1 MISIICT
8 SCRTELKI
16 DDAFAGGVC
25 RCQHCGT
32 IQTVP
37 THLRNSARPA
47 APGTPLGSKTLYQNR
62 ANSDAGTGLDDIANA
77 VATSSGLGSRRLRN
91 PEVAVKTE
99 RKITP
104 VAAPKK
110 TSPLPLLIIGGV
122 LLVALVIFGVIYLMH
137 SQPNSTATS
146 NPDNTPT
153 PVPDAPQTATLGASF
168 CGVPLPDPT
177 VVYVLDRGSAT
188 EQFFDPLKAAVYR
201 SLELIGPTRQFAII
215 LTDNGSDKFAYPSI
229 GMADASKEQTAKV
242 RNLLD
247 DAVASGASH
256 FRSAV
261 EQAVARRPAVI
272 VFITAKWT
280 ITDDDAEVLKQ
291 NAQRGIR
298 IATFMVGDSNATAPL
313 EEASSRSG
321 GVFRRISLADLQRFA
336 Q

>member
-37 THLRNSARPA
+37 THLKNSARPA

-91 PEVAVKTE
+91 PEAAVQTE
-99 RKITP
+99 RKTTP
-104 VAAPKK
+104 VVAPKK
-110 TSPLPLLIIGGV
+110 SSPLPLLIIGGV
-122 LLVALVIFGVIYLMH
+122 LIAALVTFGVVYLMH
-137 SQPNSTATS
+137 SQSGSTPAPS
-146 NPDNTPT
+146 PDNTPGSTVDVT
-153 PVPDAPQTATLGASF
+153 PTQTLGPSF
-168 CGVPLPDPT
+168 CGVPLSDPSI
-177 VVYVLDRGSAT
+177 VYVLDRGSAT

-229 GMADASKEQTAKV
+229 GLADATKEQTEKV

-280 ITDDDAEVLKQ
+280 VTDDDAEVLKQ

-298 IATFMVGDSNATAPL
+298 IDTFMVGDSNATTPL

-321 GVFRRISLADLQRFA
+321 GTFRRIAIADLQRFA